1 MMSELKQIRNIGIS
15 AHIDSGKTTLTE
27 RILFYTGRIH
37 KIHEVRGKDGVGAT
51 MDSMELE
58 KERGITISSAATNVS
73 WKGYEINIIDTPGH
87 VDFTIE
93 VENALRVLDGA
104 VLVLCSVG
112 GVQSQTITVER
123 QMNRYKI
130 PHLCFINKM
139 DRSGADP
146 YKVMSQLHSKLG
158 KNAVF
163 THLPIGSGE
172 KFVGIIDLVLMKAV
186 YYQGHNNEEII
197 IKEIPAELLDEAKKY
212 QEILMETASMFCDTL
227 MESYLEGTV
236 DEAILRDAIRKATI
250 ARQMVPVIVGSAYK
264 NIGARVLLDAVLQYL
279 PAPDDV
285 TNIAYDVDHH
295 DREIEIESRR
305 DRDVVAMAFK
315 LENQQYGQ
323 LTYLRVYQG
332 VIKKGMDLTNLVT
345 GKKYKIGRLVK
356 MHASVMEDIEVA
368 AAGDIAGFF
377 GIDCSLGDTFITGSA
392 HFSMK
397 HMYVPEPIIS
407 LAVIPKDKKSYDNM
421 GKALNRFCKEDPTF
435 KSYFDEESSETII
448 SGMGELHLDVYIER
462 MKREY
467 KCDLEIGQPQVAYRE
482 SFSQEVAF
490 DYTHKKQSGG
500 RGQYARVAGYFRPL
514 DDEDSR
520 FVDKIV
526 GGTIPSNFIP
536 PCEKGFFAS
545 LEKGALAGFP
555 VVQVE
560 MVLTDGAFHAVDSS
574 QLTFEIATKAA
585 FREYYHKAKPYLME
599 PIMKVEIETPNEYR
613 GNVMGSINQRRGI
626 IIDNDIDE
634 QFTRIMADIP
644 LSEIFGYI
652 TQLRS
657 LTQGKAE
664 LSVQFHAYKK
674 MPKSIEEKVLDDLR
688 RKEKKA

>member
-1 MMSELKQIRNIGIS
+1 MNALRHIRNIGIS

-37 KIHEVRGKDGVGAT
+37 RIHEVRGKDGVGAT

-73 WKGYEINIIDTPGH
+73 WKNYEINIIDTPGH

-146 YKVMSQLHSKLG
+146 YKVIEQLHEKLG

-163 THLPIGSGE
+163 TLLPIGSGE
-172 KFVGIIDLVLMKAV
+172 NFEGVIDLLTMKAI
-186 YYQGHNNEEII
+186 YYQGTNNEEII
-197 IKEIPAELLDEAKKY
+197 TKEIPEELKEEALKY
-212 QEILMETASMFCDTL
+212 QEILIETASMFCDTL
-227 MESYLEGTV
+227 MESYLDGNIDQE
-236 DEAILRDAIRKATI
+236 LLLDAIRKATI
-250 ARQMVPVIVGSAYK
+250 ARQMVPVLIGSAYK
-264 NIGARVLLDAVLQYL
+264 NIGARALLDAVINYL
-279 PAPDDV
+279 PCPSDV
-285 TNIAYDVDHH
+285 TNTAYDVDHH
-295 DREIEIESRR
+295 DREIEIVSHR
-305 DRDVVAMAFK
+305 DGDVVAMAFK

-332 VIKKGMDLTNLVT
+332 TIKKGMDLTNLVS
-345 GKKYKIGRLVK
+345 GKRIKVGRLVK
-356 MHASVMEDIEVA
+356 MHASVMEEIDHA

-377 GIDCSLGDTFITGSA
+377 GIDCSLGDTFITGNA

-397 HMYVPEPIIS
+397 HLYVPEPIIS
-407 LAVIPKDKKSYDNM
+407 LAVLPKDKKSFDNM
-421 GKALNRFCKEDPTF
+421 GKALNRFSKEDPTF
-435 KSYFDEESSETII
+435 KSFFDEESSETII

-462 MKREY
+462 MRREY
-467 KCDLEIGQPQVAYRE
+467 GCSLEVGQPQVAYRE
-482 SFSQEVAF
+482 SISRIIPF

-500 RGQYARVAGYFRPL
+500 RGQYARIAGFYRPL
-514 DDEDSR
+514 DNEDSKFENR
-520 FVDKIV
+520 VV
-526 GGTIPSNFIP
+526 GGSIPSTYIP
-536 PCEKGFFAS
+536 YCEKGFKAM
-545 LEKGALAGFP
+545 LGKGGLAGFP
-555 VVQVE
+555 VVQIE
-560 MVLTDGAFHAVDSS
+560 MELTDGAFHAVDSS
-574 QLTFEIATKAA
+574 QMTFEIASRAA
-585 FREYYHKAKPYLME
+585 FREYYSKGRPYLME
-599 PIMKVEIETPNEYR
+599 PIMKIEIESPNEYR

-626 IIDNDIDE
+626 VTDNEIDE
-634 QFTRIMADIP
+634 QFTRITAEIP

-664 LSVQFHAYKK
+664 LSVQFNAYKK
-674 MPKSIEEKVLDDLR
+674 MPKSIEEKVLDDLKR
-688 RKEKKA
+688 NQK

>member
-1 MMSELKQIRNIGIS
+1 MSDLKHIRNIGIS

-58 KERGITISSAATNVS
+58 KERGITISSAATNVT
-73 WKGYEINIIDTPGH
+73 WKNHEINIIDTPGH

-123 QMNRYKI
+123 QMNRYKV

-139 DRSGADP
+139 DRTGADP
-146 YKVMSQLHSKLG
+146 YKVMNQLHEKLG

-163 THLPIGSGE
+163 TLLPIGEGE
-172 KFVGIIDLVLMKAV
+172 KFEGVIDLVAMKAI
-186 YYQGHNNEEII
+186 YYKGVKNEEII
-197 IKEIPAELLDEAKKY
+197 VKDIPAELMDEALKY

-227 MESYLEGTV
+227 MESYLEGNV
-236 DEAILRDAIRKATI
+236 DVDVLKDAIRKATI
-250 ARQMVPVIVGSAYK
+250 ARQMVPVLVGSAFK
-264 NIGARVLLDAVLQYL
+264 NIGSRALLDAVLDYL
-279 PAPDDV
+279 PSPSDV

-295 DREIEIESRR
+295 DREIEIESKR
-305 DRDVVAMAFK
+305 DGDVVAMAFK

-332 VIKKGMDLTNLVT
+332 TIKKGMDLTNLAT
-345 GKKYKIGRLVK
+345 KKRVKVGRLVK
-356 MHASVMEDIEVA
+356 MHASNMEEVESA

-377 GIDCSLGDTFITGSA
+377 GIDCALGDTFITGDA

-397 HMYVPEPIIS
+397 HLYVPEPIIS
-407 LAVIPKDKKSYDNM
+407 LAVVPKDKKAQDNM
-421 GKALNRFCKEDPTF
+421 AKALNRFSKEDPTF
-435 KSYFDEESSETII
+435 KSYYNDESNETII

-467 KCDLEIGQPQVAYRE
+467 KCDLEIGRPQVAYRE
-482 SFSQEVAF
+482 SIGKEIKF

-500 RGQYARVAGYFRPL
+500 RGQFARVAGFFRPL
-514 DDEDSR
+514 DEEDSR
-520 FVDKIV
+520 FEDSIV
-526 GGTIPSNFIP
+526 GGTIPATYIP
-536 PCEKGFFAS
+536 SCEKGFMSA
-545 LEKGALAGFP
+545 LGKGGLAGFP
-555 VVQVE
+555 IVQVE
-560 MVLTDGAFHAVDSS
+560 MELTDGAFHAVDSS
-574 QLTFEIATKAA
+574 QMTFEIASRAA

-599 PIMKVEIETPNEYR
+599 PIMKVEVETPNEFR

-626 IIDNDIDE
+626 VIDTDIDE
-634 QFTRIMADIP
+634 QFTRITADVP
-644 LSEIFGYI
+644 LAEIFGYI

-664 LSVQFHAYKK
+664 LAVQFHSYKK
-674 MPKSIEEKVLDDLR
+674 MPKSIEEEVLDEIR
-688 RKEKKA
+688 RNKK

>member
-1 MMSELKQIRNIGIS
+1 MSELKHIRNIGIS

-58 KERGITISSAATNVS
+58 KERGITISSAATNVN
-73 WKGYEINIIDTPGH
+73 WKKHEINIIDTPGH

-139 DRSGADP
+139 DRTGADP
-146 YKVMSQLHSKLG
+146 YKVMSQLHDKLG

-163 THLPIGSGE
+163 TNLPIGTGE
-172 KFVGIIDLVLMKAV
+172 NFEGIIDLVRMQAI
-186 YYQGHNNEEII
+186 YYQGASNEEIV
-197 IKEIPAELLDEAKKY
+197 IKEIPEEMMDEAQKY
-212 QEILMETASMFCDTL
+212 QEILMETASMFCNTL
-227 MESYLEGTV
+227 MESYLEGNV
-236 DEAILRDAIRKATI
+236 DVEVLKDAIRKATI
-250 ARQMVPVIVGSAYK
+250 ARQMVPVLVGSAFK
-264 NIGARVLLDAVLQYL
+264 NIGSRVLLDSVIDYL
-279 PAPDDV
+279 PSPSDV
-285 TNIAYDVDHH
+285 TNTAYDVEHH
-295 DREIEIESRR
+295 DREIEIKSTRQG
-305 DRDVVAMAFK
+305 DVVAMAFK

-332 VIKKGMDLTNLVT
+332 TIKKGMDLINLASRKRIKV
-345 GKKYKIGRLVK
+345 GRLVK
-356 MHASVMEDIEVA
+356 MHASNMEDVEVA

-377 GIDCSLGDTFITGSA
+377 GIDCSLGDTFVTGDA

-397 HMYVPEPIIS
+397 HLYIPEPIIS
-407 LAVIPKDKKSYDNM
+407 LAIVPKDKRAQDNM
-421 GKALNRFCKEDPTF
+421 AKALNRFSKEDPTF
-435 KSYFDEESSETII
+435 KSYYDEESNETII

-467 KCDLEIGQPQVAYRE
+467 KCELDIGRPQVAYRE
-482 SFSQEVAF
+482 SISQEVKF

-500 RGQYARVAGYFRPL
+500 RGQYARVAGTFRPL
-514 DDEDSR
+514 DDEDSK
-520 FVDKIV
+520 FTDSIV
-526 GGTIPSNFIP
+526 GGSIPATYIPS
-536 PCEKGFFAS
+536 CEKGFMSS
-545 LEKGALAGFP
+545 LTKGGLAGFP
-555 VVQVE
+555 IVQVE
-560 MVLTDGAFHAVDSS
+560 MELSDGAFHAVDSS
-574 QLTFEIATKAA
+574 QMTFEIASRAA

-599 PIMKVEIETPNEYR
+599 PIMKVEIETPNEFR
-613 GNVMGSINQRRGI
+613 GNVMGSVNQRRGI
-626 IIDNDIDE
+626 VIDTDIDE
-634 QFTRIMADIP
+634 QFTRVIADIP
-644 LSEIFGYI
+644 LVEIFGYI

-664 LSVQFHAYKK
+664 LGVQFHAYKRV
-674 MPKSIEEKVLDDLR
+674 PKSIEETVLEELR
-688 RKEKKA
+688 KNKK